1 MFELKDVFLKY
12 KNKIK
17 KEQIIFKNLNLSFP
31 DHKNILIKGKSGS
44 GKTTLINLLNGLI
57 KPDSGNIFYNNM
69 PLNEID
75 DKSRDNIR
83 NREFGFIFQEAF
95 FVDYLT
101 VKENIL
107 LPVKKGNP
115 LVSPEIL
122 AENLDILD
130 ILDKF
135 PQELSGGQ
143 KQRASIA
150 RSLINKPKVL
160 FIDEPTSS
168 LDLKNREKVIT
179 LINKIS
185 KEYNLTVFMISHNES
200 NFENDIV
207 VNIEDYRND

>member
-1 MFELKDVFLKY
+1 MFELKDVFFKY

-44 GKTTLINLLNGLI
+44 GKTTLINLLSGLI

>member
-1 MFELKDVFLKY
+1 MFELKDVFFKY

-44 GKTTLINLLNGLI
+44 GKTTLINLLSGLI

-115 LVSPEIL
+115 LISPDLLFPNL
-122 AENLDILD
+122 ALCAVEAHFPAVLLLWLVIPENI
-130 ILDKF
+130 
-135 PQELSGGQ
+135 
-143 KQRASIA
+143 
-150 RSLINKPKVL
+150 
-160 FIDEPTSS
+160 
-168 LDLKNREKVIT
+168 
-179 LINKIS
+179 
-185 KEYNLTVFMISHNES
+185 
-200 NFENDIV
+200 
-207 VNIEDYRND
+207 